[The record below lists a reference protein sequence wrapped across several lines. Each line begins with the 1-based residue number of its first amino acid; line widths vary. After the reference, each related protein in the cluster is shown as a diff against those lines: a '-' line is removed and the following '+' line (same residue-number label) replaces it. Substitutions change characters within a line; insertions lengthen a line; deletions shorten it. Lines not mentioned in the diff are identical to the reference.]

1 MLSWFAKYAKGM
13 NSNGKLLKINPQ
25 DSETRPRQ
33 SNYMGSNCQLELIK
47 ISNF

>member
-25 DSETRPRQ
+25 DVKHDHDS
-33 SNYMGSNCQLELIK
+33 LI
-47 ISNF
+47 IWGQIAN